1 MIPHSRPTLDQTD
14 YENVLQV
21 LKSRNLVQGERV
33 SRLENTL
40 SALIG
45 VRGGGAVSSGTAA
58 LHLSLIS
65 LGIGQGDEVI
75 LPSFVCSAPL
85 NAIHY
90 TGASPVI
97 CDIDRTTYNLDT
109 ADVKKRITKNTK
121 AIILPHMFGLP
132 ADLDEMLSFGIPIIE
147 DCAHSPGSLYRGTH
161 AGSFGIL
168 SIFSFYATKMIA
180 SGEGG
185 MVLSRNEELIETIRD
200 LRDYDEKETYRV
212 RYNYKMTDIQASLG
226 IRQLRKLPFFIEK
239 RQNIAD
245 IYTKELKGCGCTLPA
260 VTEDRRHIFFRYV
273 ILAENALELIDSMAA
288 KGIACRK
295 PVFKPLHRYAG
306 LSGCPNTEWV
316 WERAVSIPIYP
327 SLTEEEIYKILEALK
342 SFTKKKVE

>member
-21 LKSRNLVQGERV
+21 LKSRNLVQGEQV

-45 VRGGGAVSSGTAA
+45 VKGGVAVSSGTAA

-147 DCAHSPGSLYRGTH
+147 DCAHSPGSLYRSAH
-161 AGSFGIL
+161 AGSFGVL

-185 MVLSRNEELIETIRD
+185 MVLSRNNELIETIRD

-245 IYTKELKGCGCTLPA
+245 IYTKELKGCGCTLPV

-306 LSGCPNTEWV
+306 LSGCPNTEWI

-327 SLTEEEIYKILEALK
+327 SLTEKETYKIVEALK
-342 SFTKKKVE
+342 SFTKQMVE